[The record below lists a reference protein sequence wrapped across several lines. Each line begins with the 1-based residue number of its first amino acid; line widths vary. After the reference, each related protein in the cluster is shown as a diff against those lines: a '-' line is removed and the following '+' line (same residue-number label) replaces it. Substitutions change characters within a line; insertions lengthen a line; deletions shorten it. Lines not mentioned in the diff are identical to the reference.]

1 MNNKLKTVK
10 PEEIGDNFIKS
21 IGHEWML
28 LTAGTSGS
36 WNTMTA
42 AWGGA
47 GFLWQ
52 MPAAFSFVRFS
63 RYTYEF
69 MEASDYHSLSFF
81 PKMNKAALQ
90 YCGTHSGRD
99 VDKVRETGLI
109 PMELDYKTVSF
120 EQARLVLICRK
131 LYRDDIKEEYFL
143 DENIYKH
150 YPKEADGSRDLHR
163 MYIGEIIKAYQVM
176 L

>member
-1 MNNKLKTVK
+1 MKNFTIIQ
-10 PEEIGDNFIKS
+10 PEVIRDNFIQS

-28 LTAGTSGS
+28 VTAGTPES

-52 MPAAFSFVRFS
+52 RPVTFSFVRFS

-69 MEASDYHSLSFF
+69 METAEYHTLSFF

-99 VDKVRETGLI
+99 ADKAKETGLVPI
-109 PMELDYKTVSF
+109 ELDHSTVGF
-120 EQARLVLICRK
+120 EQARLIIVCRK
-131 LYRDDIKEEYFL
+131 IYRDDIKEEFFL
-143 DENIYKH
+143 DDGILTH
-150 YPKEADGSRDLHR
+150 YPKEAGGKRDLHR
-163 MYIGEIIKAYQVM
+163 MYIGQIEKVYEGTI
-176 L
+176 